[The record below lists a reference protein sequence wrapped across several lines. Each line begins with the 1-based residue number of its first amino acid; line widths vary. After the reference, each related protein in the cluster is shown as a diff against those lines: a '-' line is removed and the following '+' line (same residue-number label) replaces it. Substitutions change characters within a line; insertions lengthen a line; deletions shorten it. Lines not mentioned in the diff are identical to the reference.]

1 MLPVIGKTYLF
12 LLIVREVR
20 PYVRRSLME
29 KILLKFS
36 SKKTRSWQIKQGDR
50 ELSEYYMEK
59 VALWQEIN
67 FLFKG
72 AMRMPR

>member
-1 MLPVIGKTYLF
+1 
-12 LLIVREVR
+12 
-20 PYVRRSLME
+20 ME